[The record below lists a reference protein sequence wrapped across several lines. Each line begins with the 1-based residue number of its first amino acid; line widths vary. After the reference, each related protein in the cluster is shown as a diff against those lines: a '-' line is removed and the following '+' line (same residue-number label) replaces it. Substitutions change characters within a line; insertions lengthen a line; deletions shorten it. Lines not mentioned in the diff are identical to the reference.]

1 MLSLALHKWAVE
13 NGNIRSTRG
22 QLFSVERLQPMQS
35 HSSTPSPVY
44 AQAAYITH
52 IGKCLPGDPIPND
65 EMEAYLGQVSD
76 LPSRVKARILKS
88 NGIQQRHYALDRQQ
102 RTTISNSQ
110 MAAAAVRD
118 ALEQAGL
125 DPRAIDLLACAT
137 TWPDLL
143 VPGFASMVHGE
154 LPELAPLEATSHQ
167 GVCCAGVA
175 ALKYAASQVQL
186 GQKRRAI
193 AVASELASRLFKHT
207 RFEAETATQA
217 GENLPF
223 DTEFLRWMLSDGAG
237 ACLVSDRPASHGLS
251 LKIDWIES
259 VSHAN
264 AHPVCMYAGVDNPK
278 DLTSWMDFPDQ
289 GAAAAQGALNL
300 RQDIRQLDKV
310 VQLGVEGWIRLIEA
324 GRVRPDEVDWLLC
337 HYSSHFF
344 RSQIIDLLEKA
355 GCMIPEEKWFT
366 NLYTCGNT
374 GCASIY
380 LMLEELFNSD
390 KLQPG
395 QKIFCFVP
403 ESGRFTT
410 AYMMLTVVDNTRHA
424 ENSNRQASRDTDAAR
439 HLSASEKSIQD
450 ADQGASE
457 AILPS
462 STLATT
468 PEIPVADSTV
478 SAELLRQLMLVWLTF
493 ERELRS
499 VPIVKRLHQGE
510 FTLEDYKSLLRNLR
524 PQVVDG
530 ARWIARAASNMTD
543 FGLRSHLI
551 SHARDEHRDFQM
563 LERDYVSVGGQLEE
577 ILSAEQNI
585 GSEALSAFIFQ
596 RASRE
601 NPMDLLGSIFIVE
614 GLGNRM
620 AGQWAE
626 LIQRHLKLDKTQI
639 SFLSYH
645 GENDEAHVQKLDAF
659 LKAEWMTADIAARIV
674 KTAQVTARLYR
685 LQLEEIQ

>member
-1 MLSLALHKWAVE
+1 
-13 NGNIRSTRG
+13 
-22 QLFSVERLQPMQS
+22 MQS
-35 HSSTPSPVY
+35 HSPTLGPVS

-52 IGKCLPGDPIPND
+52 IGKCLPGEPISND
-65 EMEAYLGQVSD
+65 DMEAYLGQVSD
-76 LPSRVKARILKS
+76 RPSRVKARILKS

-102 RTTISNSQ
+102 QTTISNSQ

-186 GQKRRAI
+186 GQKRRAV

-207 RFEAETATQA
+207 RFEAEAGTQA

-237 ACLVSDRPASHGLS
+237 ACLVSDRPATHGLS

-300 RQDIRQLDKV
+300 RQDIRLLDKV

-324 GRVRPDEVDWLLC
+324 GRVRPDQVDWLLC

-355 GCMIPEEKWFT
+355 GCMIPEENWFT
-366 NLYTCGNT
+366 NLYTRGNT

-380 LMLEELFNSD
+380 LMLEELFNSG

-410 AYMMLTVVDNTRHA
+410 AYMMLTVVDSA
-424 ENSNRQASRDTDAAR
+424 EPTAAIAIPQAELQPVNQMPLPTPSLETVPE
-439 HLSASEKSIQD
+439 SA
-450 ADQGASE
+450 G
-457 AILPS
+457 
-462 STLATT
+462 
-468 PEIPVADSTV
+468 V
-478 SAELLRQLMLVWLTF
+478 SADLLRQLMLVWLTF

-510 FTLEDYKSLLRNLR
+510 FTLEDYKALLRNLR

-577 ILSAEQNI
+577 ILGAEQNI

-601 NPMDLLGSIFIVE
+601 NPIDLLGSIFIVE

-620 AGQWAE
+620 AGQWAY
-626 LIQRHLKLDKTQI
+626 LIQRHLGLDKTQI
-639 SFLSYH
+639 SFLGYH

-659 LKAEWMTADIAARIV
+659 LNAEWMTADIAARIV